1 MENKDNLVIKIENES
16 KNNSK
21 KSEVKNNSTLIC
33 DDKNSNNITFS
44 NINDENINIKKE
56 KNEKN
61 DEPNEENIFIK
72 IKNWFLSKSI
82 KFKLILLISSVILLS
97 LLLTLIIVLPKKK
110 SNSSIKKDHENI
122 NIKGN
127 LSKRTD
133 GEEEEVLEEVNDEF
147 GYHIILNEI
156 SEVTSSVTL
165 NQRSLTNVAFYTRK
179 IKAITDYMVVN
190 VNINIPLTGND
201 SGGHY
206 SRILTYF
213 DDEIICDST
222 IYNSDGWEL
231 KPLTINGY
239 AKNVKRG
246 EHTITIKAAVSAGT
260 LHIPHFEVNSVT
272 ETIKPRIQ
280 YSYFVAGY
288 V

>member
-1 MENKDNLVIKIENES
+1 MENKDNLVIKIDSEE
-16 KNNSK
+16 NSK
-21 KSEVKNNSTLIC
+21 KSEEKTNSILIN
-33 DDKNSNNITFS
+33 DDKESKNINYS
-44 NINDENINIKKE
+44 NINSENLNIKEEKKE
-56 KNEKN
+56 IKN
-61 DEPNEENIFIK
+61 DDLKEENVLIK
-72 IKNWFLSKSI
+72 LKNWFLSKSI
-82 KFKLILLISSVILLS
+82 KFKLILLISSFILLS
-97 LLLTLIIVLPKKK
+97 LLLTLIIVLSKKHSK
-110 SNSSIKKDHENI
+110 SSIKKDSDNI
-122 NIKGN
+122 NIKSN
-127 LSKRTD
+127 LSKRTNGD
-133 GEEEEVLEEVNDEF
+133 EEDLEEVNDEF
-147 GYHIILNEI
+147 GYHIILSEI
-156 SEVTSSVTL
+156 SEITGPITI
-165 NQRSLTNVAFYTRK
+165 NQKSLTNVAFYTRK

-213 DDEIICDST
+213 DDELICDST

-239 AKNVKRG
+239 AKNVRRG

-260 LHIPHFEVNSVT
+260 LHIPRFDVNSVT